1 MSEWTSEYTLEVYKS
16 DKRTKSGERLFQVT
30 DMIATGSPRS
40 AVVLHWAEVYSA
52 PTYRTEV
59 HDTYVTKKNLM
70 NGEEFLER
78 YDTPHY
84 MSLSSLEILYG
95 QETYWA

>member
-40 AVVLHWAEVYSA
+40 AVVQHWATVYPA

-70 NGEEFLER
+70 NGEEFQER
-78 YDTPHY
+78 YDTPY
-84 MSLSSLEILYG
+84 YLSVSS
-95 QETYWA
+95 ETYWSA